1 MKKIFQLTSILAVLS
16 LLVLSCSRKEL
27 STDQYDSAKVVL
39 QAYGPQPVVRGG
51 TLRFVGSNLDQVA
64 TVTIPGVEPLAPEVV
79 TSGVHSEIRVTVPK
93 DGPVPG
99 FPVLTLQDGTTL
111 TGKTQITFDEPISIE
126 EFTSGTIYPGETL
139 TIKGD
144 YFNLIHEIVFASK
157 VKVSED
163 EFISHSRYEIKVA
176 VPEEA
181 QTGKFSLG
189 TVDETKIDAESA
201 DDKALLATL
210 NLIES
215 ETDLT
220 VGTAAGVFPEEAIKA
235 YEEIAISGSHLLLV
249 EDITIGGNYSVTEFE
264 ATDSEIT
271 FELSALAPDGEV
283 ALVMASG
290 VSVPIGTLTTVA
302 PSELAVSPAP
312 IKAGAVLTVTGKD
325 LDLVDNIVV
334 GGEGLSDFDREA
346 TGTEISFPVPEKAV
360 EGDVVLIMVNRKQVS
375 VPFTLVKPEVTGF
388 SANPAAAGSPITIEG
403 TDLDLVAAVTFGGGV
418 KVNVEATETAI
429 TVSVPTTAESGD
441 LILNLKNGTTL
452 SAGKLEVDK
461 PVACYILTDLSEM
474 EIHGGSVVTV
484 EVANESVL
492 TGVQVNGEAV
502 QYILNG
508 NALFI
513 CMPAMA
519 GSGTIIRLE
528 SSNGAVEYTV
538 EAIPATIIETV
549 VMNQERNLGS
559 WANEEAGG
567 AFRLY
572 KADLTAAGFA
582 EGVILR
588 FYVSQ
593 FAYAQLQIND
603 ANWGQIAIPQ
613 FGEGEAPE
621 TIDVEV
627 DAAFYAK
634 VMETSDGW
642 GDTGMVVQGE
652 GLVVKKVS
660 VVVDNSETVLMNQ
673 ERNLG
678 SWANEEAGG
687 AFRIYKAD
695 LAAAG
700 IKPGK
705 TLRFYVSQFA
715 FAQLQINDAN
725 WGQIACP
732 KFDKGA
738 APAII
743 DVVMDADFCTTV
755 METSD
760 GWGDTAMVVQGEG
773 LIVTKVTLK

>member
-1 MKKIFQLTSILAVLS
+1 MKQK
-16 LLVLSCSRKEL
+16 
-27 STDQYDSAKVVL
+27 
-39 QAYGPQPVVRGG
+39 
-51 TLRFVGSNLDQVA
+51 FV
-64 TVTIPGVEPLAPEVV
+64 
-79 TSGVHSEIRVTVPK
+79 
-93 DGPVPG
+93 
-99 FPVLTLQDGTTL
+99 
-111 TGKTQITFDEPISIE
+111 TFM
-126 EFTSGTIYPGETL
+126 L
-139 TIKGD
+139 
-144 YFNLIHEIVFASK
+144 
-157 VKVSED
+157 
-163 EFISHSRYEIKVA
+163 
-176 VPEEA
+176 
-181 QTGKFSLG
+181 
-189 TVDETKIDAESA
+189 
-201 DDKALLATL
+201 ALLATAAL
-210 NLIES
+210 FAQNK
-215 ETDLT
+215 T
-220 VGTAAGVFPEEAIKA
+220 VRGNVSDAQGPAI
-235 YEEIAISGSHLLLV
+235 
-249 EDITIGGNYSVTEFE
+249 
-264 ATDSEIT
+264 
-271 FELSALAPDGEV
+271 
-283 ALVMASG
+283 G
-290 VSVPIGTLTTVA
+290 VSVMEKGTRNGVITDLDGNYAITVKPGATLVFTSIGYA
-302 PSELAVSPAP
+302 AQEIAVDGQSVINVILKEDAEFLDEVVVVGYGTM
-312 IKAGAVLTVTGKD
+312 KKSDLAGAVLTVTGKD

-519 GSGTIIRLE
+519 GSGTVIRLE

-549 VMNQERNLGS
+549 V
-559 WANEEAGG
+559 
-567 AFRLY
+567 
-572 KADLTAAGFA
+572 
-582 EGVILR
+582 
-588 FYVSQ
+588 
-593 FAYAQLQIND
+593 
-603 ANWGQIAIPQ
+603 
-613 FGEGEAPE
+613 
-621 TIDVEV
+621 
-627 DAAFYAK
+627 
-634 VMETSDGW
+634 
-642 GDTGMVVQGE
+642 
-652 GLVVKKVS
+652 
-660 VVVDNSETVLMNQ
+660 MNQ

-725 WGQIACP
+725 WGQISCP
-732 KFDKGA
+732 KFDEGA